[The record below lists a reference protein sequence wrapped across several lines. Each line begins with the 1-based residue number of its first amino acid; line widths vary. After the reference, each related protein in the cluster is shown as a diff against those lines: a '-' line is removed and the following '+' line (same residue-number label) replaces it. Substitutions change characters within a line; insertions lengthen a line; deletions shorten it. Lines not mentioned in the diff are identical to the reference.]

1 MSTKPTII
9 LVPGAWHSETVY
21 DQVVSLLSEQGYKS
35 IAVALKSTSGDSST
49 TPKDDIDG
57 VRDAIL
63 GETNQG
69 RDVVVTVHSFGGIVG
84 ASAIKGLTAKQ
95 DNSSGRVVGL
105 IMLASGFAQTG
116 KTFMSGL
123 DNKPPPFWVADT
135 TTGFATLVVDPLPLF
150 YHDLSA
156 EEGAF
161 WVKKL
166 LKQSLKPMFEGGE
179 YVYAG
184 WKDVPVVAVISTDD
198 RSFPVDAQKFFAQSA
213 KDAGGDVTI
222 KELFSSHSLML
233 SKPKEV
239 VEIMTE
245 AVSMFLEKT
254 LSA

>member
-116 KTFMSGL
+116 KTFMS
-123 DNKPPPFWVADT
+123 
-135 TTGFATLVVDPLPLF
+135 DPLPLF

>member
-9 LVPGAWHSETVY
+9 LIPGAWHSEAVY
-21 DQVVSLLSEQGYKS
+21 DQVISLLSDQGYKS
-35 IAVALKSTSGDSST
+35 IAVALKSTSGDSSIGL
-49 TPKDDIDG
+49 KDDIDA
-57 VRDAIL
+57 VREAIL
-63 GETNQG
+63 GETSQG

-84 ASAIKGLTAKQ
+84 ASAIKGLTTKQ
-95 DNSSGRVVGL
+95 NNSSGRVVGL

-116 KTFMSGL
+116 ATFMSIL
-123 DNKPPPFWVADT
+123 DNKPPPSWVADT
-135 TTGFATLVVDPLPLF
+135 KTGFATLVVDPLPLF
-150 YHDLSA
+150 YHDISA
-156 EEGAF
+156 EEGEF
-161 WVKKL
+161 WVKRL

-184 WKDVPVVAVISTDD
+184 WKDVPVVAVIPTDD
-198 RSFPVDAQKFFAQSA
+198 RSFPAEAQKFFAQGA

-245 AVSMFLEKT
+245 AVTMFSEKA